1 MINDVERCHSGDC
14 HQGNTDDPSCELHH
28 FLTQPTRSD
37 PFSSRSA
44 NWEDNMG
51 DDSDA
56 NWQFRSEGTVV
67 HQNEK
72 TYWFK
77 NDSIAGEEVP
87 PLHAVSLVEA
97 IVGRKL
103 SDFEF
108 KLLIARPINGS
119 INITIVSML
128 VSDTSAQN
136 GRPFWKSLR
145 RVVMGYAVRLRENG
159 ARYNYGDVIGS
170 DAFYDTDGN
179 IVGEV
184 KVTRKQEPPLESPL
198 LDPIDFVG
206 GALADIVRN
215 GAKALL
221 RGAMAGVEERLLARG
236 ATGEAANVIRTLTAT
251 ELKVIRGGAASVK
264 PPLLSAAELN
274 KAVPQIKAGMG
285 AKLMLGREERSGVM
299 QILNVLE
306 RFRLNP
312 KDESIWKDIGNRVIK
327 KMEFGNYAKEGWIEI
342 YVLEGNTGWNN
353 RIRVIFRPVPGDI
366 EAKLLQVH

>member
-1 MINDVERCHSGDC
+1 MLVI
-14 HQGNTDDPSCELHH
+14 DPSAHNYL
-28 FLTQPTRSD
+28 
-37 PFSSRSA
+37 
-44 NWEDNMG
+44 
-51 DDSDA
+51 
-56 NWQFRSEGTVV
+56 
-67 HQNEK
+67 
-72 TYWFK
+72 
-77 NDSIAGEEVP
+77 
-87 PLHAVSLVEA
+87 
-97 IVGRKL
+97 
-103 SDFEF
+103 
-108 KLLIARPINGS
+108 
-119 INITIVSML
+119 
-128 VSDTSAQN
+128 
-136 GRPFWKSLR
+136 KSVK
-145 RVVMGYAVRLRENG
+145 RVVVGYAVRLRENS
-159 ARYNYGDVIGS
+159 ARYNYGDVIGA
-170 DAFYDTDGN
+170 DAFYDTEGN
-179 IVGEV
+179 SVGEV

>member
-72 TYWFK
+72 TYWLK

-103 SDFEF
+103 SDWEF

-128 VSDTSAQN
+128 VIDPSAHN
-136 GRPFWKSLR
+136 YLKSVK
-145 RVVMGYAVRLRENG
+145 RVVVGYAVRLRENS
-159 ARYNYGDVIGS
+159 ARYNYGDVIGA
-170 DAFYDTDGN
+170 DAFYDTEGN
-179 IVGEV
+179 SVGEV

-236 ATGEAANVIRTLTAT
+236 ATVEAANVIRTLTAT

-264 PPLLSAAELN
+264 PP
-274 KAVPQIKAGMG
+274 
-285 AKLMLGREERSGVM
+285 
-299 QILNVLE
+299 
-306 RFRLNP
+306 
-312 KDESIWKDIGNRVIK
+312 
-327 KMEFGNYAKEGWIEI
+327 
-342 YVLEGNTGWNN
+342 
-353 RIRVIFRPVPGDI
+353 
-366 EAKLLQVH
+366 

>member
-1 MINDVERCHSGDC
+1 
-14 HQGNTDDPSCELHH
+14 
-28 FLTQPTRSD
+28 
-37 PFSSRSA
+37 
-44 NWEDNMG
+44 MG
-51 DDSDA
+51 DDSNATFD
-56 NWQFRSEGTVV
+56 FKSEGTLV

-77 NDSIAGEEVP
+77 KESIAGEEIP
-87 PLHAVSLVEA
+87 PRHAISLVEA

-103 SDFEF
+103 SDWEF

-128 VSDTSAQN
+128 VIDPSAHN
-136 GRPFWKSLR
+136 YLKSVK
-145 RVVMGYAVRLRENG
+145 RVVVGYAVRLRENS
-159 ARYNYGDVIGS
+159 ARYNYGDVIGA
-170 DAFYDTDGN
+170 DAFYDTEGN
-179 IVGEV
+179 SVGEV